1 MNRYLPIRK
10 VYAREVLDS
19 RGNPTVEAEI
29 TVGEGIVGKDGYT
42 GRAIV
47 PSGAST
53 GKFEAL
59 ELRDAE
65 PRYRGLGVQRAVEH
79 VNTVLADAV
88 LGENALCQSR
98 IDCLLLE
105 ADGTEKKEHM
115 GANAILAVSLA
126 VADAAAKAMR
136 MPLYQYLG
144 GCKSTQLPVPMMN
157 ILNGGKHADNTV
169 DFQEFMI
176 APVGAD
182 SFKDAL
188 MMGTDVYHTLKY
200 ILRRNHLNT
209 GVGDE
214 GGFAPNLESSEQALD
229 LLVQAIEQAGYKTKE
244 EIAIAMDC
252 AASEIYNEDEKVYHF
267 MGESRM
273 AGKEVR
279 RNSEEMVQYYEKLVK
294 DYPIFSIEDGLN
306 EEDMPGWKVLTYR
319 LGEKILLV
327 GDDLFVTNVARL
339 REGIKENIA
348 NSILIKPN
356 QIGTLTET
364 LDAIETAAKSDYK
377 TIISHRSGE
386 SEDTTIADIAVATN
400 AGLIKTGAPCRSDRT
415 AKYNRLLRIEE
426 ELGSLSKYGW

>member
-1 MNRYLPIRK
+1 MNYLEIES
-10 VYAREVLDS
+10 VVGREILDS

-29 TVGEGIVGKDGYT
+29 TLADGT
-42 GRAIV
+42 VARGCA

-53 GKFEAL
+53 GEFEAL
-59 ELRDAE
+59 ELRDGDKG
-65 PRYRGLGVQRAVEH
+65 RYLGKGVTKAVENI
-79 VNTVLADAV
+79 NTVIADAV
-88 LGENALCQSR
+88 VGMDASDIYA
-98 IDCLLLE
+98 IDKAMID
-105 ADGTEKKEHM
+105 ADGTKDKSKL
-115 GANAILAVSLA
+115 GANAILGVSLA
-126 VADAAAKAMR
+126 VAKAAANYLDI
-136 MPLYQYLG
+136 PLYRYIG
-144 GCKSTQLPVPMMN
+144 GVNTYVMPVPMMN
-157 ILNGGKHADNTV
+157 IINGGAHTTSAL

-279 RNSEEMVQYYEKLVK
+279 RNSEEMVQYYEKLVE

-364 LDAIETAAKSDYK
+364 LDAIETAAKSNYK

>member
-1 MNRYLPIRK
+1 MKNRLCIEN
-10 VYAREVLDS
+10 VIGREVLDS
-19 RGNPTVEAEI
+19 RGNPTVEVDVLLENGAL
-29 TVGEGIVGKDGYT
+29 

-53 GKFEAL
+53 GKYEAL
-59 ELRDAE
+59 ELRDRE
-65 PRYRGLGVQRAVEH
+65 KRYRGLGVETAVNH
-79 VNTVLADAV
+79 VNHKIADR
-88 LGENALCQSR
+88 LIGKNALNQIE
-98 IDCLLLE
+98 IDQIMLE
-105 ADGTEKKEHM
+105 ADGTPNKKRF
-115 GANAILAVSLA
+115 GANAILGASLA
-126 VADAAAKAMR
+126 TAKAAASGLSI
-136 MPLYQYLG
+136 PLYQYLG
-144 GCKSTQLPVPMMN
+144 GSFASRLPIPMMN

-200 ILRRNHLNT
+200 ILKKNHLNT

-252 AASEIYNEDEKVYHF
+252 AASEIYNEDEKIYHF
-267 MGESRM
+267 MGESMM
-273 AGKEVR
+273 AGKEIR
-279 RNSEEMVQYYEKLVK
+279 RNSEEMVQYYEKLVE

-327 GDDLFVTNVARL
+327 GDDLFVTNVMRL
-339 REGIKENIA
+339 KEGIEEDIA

-364 LDAIETAAKSDYK
+364 LDAIETAAKSGYK

-415 AKYNRLLRIEE
+415 SKYNRLLRIEE
-426 ELGSLSKYGW
+426 ELGSCKKYGF

>member
-1 MNRYLPIRK
+1 MKNRLCIEN
-10 VYAREVLDS
+10 VIGREVLDS
-19 RGNPTVEAEI
+19 RGNPTVEVDVLLENGAL
-29 TVGEGIVGKDGYT
+29 

-53 GKFEAL
+53 GKYEAL
-59 ELRDAE
+59 ELRDLE
-65 PRYRGLGVQRAVEH
+65 KRYRGLGVETAVNH
-79 VNTVLADAV
+79 VNHKIADR
-88 LGENALCQSR
+88 LTGKNALNQIE
-98 IDCLLLE
+98 IDQIMLE
-105 ADGTEKKEHM
+105 ADGTPNKERF
-115 GANAILAVSLA
+115 GANAILGASLA
-126 VADAAAKAMR
+126 TAKAAACGLGL
-136 MPLYQYLG
+136 PLYQYLG
-144 GCKSTQLPVPMMN
+144 GSFASKLPIPMMN

-200 ILRRNHLNT
+200 ILRKNHLNT

-279 RNSEEMVQYYEKLVK
+279 RNSEEMVQYYEKLVE

>member
-1 MNRYLPIRK
+1 MKDYLAIEEIK
-10 VYAREVLDS
+10 ALEVLDS
-19 RGNPTVEAEI
+19 RGNPTVQVEVI
-29 TVGEGIVGKDGYT
+29 TEEGTNGV
-42 GRAIV
+42 AMV

-53 GKFEAL
+53 GSFEAV
-59 ELRDAE
+59 ELRDGDKS
-65 PRYRGLGVQRAVEH
+65 RYLGKGVLKAVEN
-79 VNTVLADAV
+79 VNKIIAKELEGMNVFEQA
-88 LGENALCQSR
+88 E
-98 IDCLLLE
+98 IDKKLIE
-105 ADGTEKKEHM
+105 IDGTENKGKL
-115 GANAILAVSLA
+115 GANATLGVSLA
-126 VADAAAKAMR
+126 VARAAANSLGMS
-136 MPLYQYLG
+136 LYKYIG
-144 GCKSTQLPVPMMN
+144 GVNAKTLPVPMMN

-279 RNSEEMVQYYEKLVK
+279 RNSEEMVQYYEKLVE

>member
-1 MNRYLPIRK
+1 MKKGFNIEDVHGL
-10 VYAREVLDS
+10 EVLDS
-19 RGNPTVEAEI
+19 RGNPTVEV
-29 TVGEGIVGKDGYT
+29 TVRLESGAMGK
-42 GRAIV
+42 AIV

-53 GKFEAL
+53 GRFEAV
-59 ELRDAE
+59 ELRDE
-65 PRYRGLGVQRAVEH
+65 EKRFGGKGVERAVTN
-79 VNTVLADAV
+79 VNTRICDRLC
-88 LGENALCQSR
+88 GCNALEQREIDR
-98 IDCLLLE
+98 ILRE
-105 ADGTEKKEHM
+105 ADGTENKSRY
-115 GANAILAVSLA
+115 GANAILGVSLA
-126 VADAAAKAMR
+126 VARAAADGLGL
-136 MPLYQYLG
+136 PLYRYVG
-144 GCKSTQLPVPMMN
+144 GVNGKVLPVPMMN
-157 ILNGGKHADNTV
+157 VINGGCHAKNSI

-279 RNSEEMVQYYEKLVK
+279 RNSEEMVQYYEKLVE

>member
-1 MNRYLPIRK
+1 MKNRLCIEN
-10 VYAREVLDS
+10 VIGREVLDS
-19 RGNPTVEAEI
+19 RGNPTVEVDVLLENGAL
-29 TVGEGIVGKDGYT
+29 

-53 GKFEAL
+53 GKYEAL
-59 ELRDAE
+59 ELRDRE
-65 PRYRGLGVQRAVEH
+65 KRYRGLGVETAVNH
-79 VNTVLADAV
+79 VNHKIADR
-88 LGENALCQSR
+88 LIGKNALNQIE
-98 IDCLLLE
+98 IDQIMLE
-105 ADGTEKKEHM
+105 ADGTPNKERF
-115 GANAILAVSLA
+115 GANAILGASLA
-126 VADAAAKAMR
+126 TAKAAASGLSI
-136 MPLYQYLG
+136 PLYQYLG
-144 GCKSTQLPVPMMN
+144 GSFASRLPIPMMN

-200 ILRRNHLNT
+200 ILKKNHLNT

-252 AASEIYNEDEKVYHF
+252 AASEIYNEDEKIYHF
-267 MGESRM
+267 MGESMM
-273 AGKEVR
+273 AGKEIR
-279 RNSEEMVQYYEKLVK
+279 RNSEEMVQYYEKLVE

-319 LGEKILLV
+319 LGEKILK
-327 GDDLFVTNVARL
+327 
-339 REGIKENIA
+339 EGIEEDIA

-364 LDAIETAAKSDYK
+364 LDAIETAAKSGYK

-415 AKYNRLLRIEE
+415 SKYNRLLRIEE
-426 ELGSLSKYGW
+426 ELGSCKKYGF

>member
-1 MNRYLPIRK
+1 MAANPGATPL
-10 VYAREVLDS
+10 LHSD
-19 RGNPTVEAEI
+19 RGYQ
-29 TVGEGIVGKDGYT
+29 YT
-42 GRAIV
+42 SKAFR
-47 PSGAST
+47 
-53 GKFEAL
+53 
-59 ELRDAE
+59 R
-65 PRYRGLGVQRAVEH
+65 R
-79 VNTVLADAV
+79 
-88 LGENALCQSR
+88 
-98 IDCLLLE
+98 
-105 ADGTEKKEHM
+105 
-115 GANAILAVSLA
+115 ILAAGMTQSMSR
-126 VADAAAKAMR
+126 VARCIDNGPMEGFWGLMKREM
-136 MPLYQYLG
+136 YY
-144 GCKSTQLPVPMMN
+144 CK
-157 ILNGGKHADNTV
+157 K
-169 DFQEFMI
+169 
-176 APVGAD
+176 
-182 SFKDAL
+182 
-188 MMGTDVYHTLKY
+188 
-200 ILRRNHLNT
+200 
-209 GVGDE
+209 
-214 GGFAPNLESSEQALD
+214 
-229 LLVQAIEQAGYKTKE
+229 YKTKE

-279 RNSEEMVQYYEKLVK
+279 RNSEEMVQYYEKLVE

-364 LDAIETAAKSDYK
+364 LDAIETAAKSNYK

>member
-1 MNRYLPIRK
+1 
-10 VYAREVLDS
+10 
-19 RGNPTVEAEI
+19 
-29 TVGEGIVGKDGYT
+29 
-42 GRAIV
+42 
-47 PSGAST
+47 
-53 GKFEAL
+53 
-59 ELRDAE
+59 
-65 PRYRGLGVQRAVEH
+65 
-79 VNTVLADAV
+79 
-88 LGENALCQSR
+88 
-98 IDCLLLE
+98 
-105 ADGTEKKEHM
+105 
-115 GANAILAVSLA
+115 
-126 VADAAAKAMR
+126 
-136 MPLYQYLG
+136 
-144 GCKSTQLPVPMMN
+144 
-157 ILNGGKHADNTV
+157 
-169 DFQEFMI
+169 
-176 APVGAD
+176 
-182 SFKDAL
+182 

-279 RNSEEMVQYYEKLVK
+279 RNSEEMVQYYEKLVE

>member
-1 MNRYLPIRK
+1 MAGSIQLIYLIIK
-10 VYAREVLDS
+10 KILNIINWLNLNFCNSYLL
-19 RGNPTVEAEI
+19 
-29 TVGEGIVGKDGYT
+29 
-42 GRAIV
+42 
-47 PSGAST
+47 
-53 GKFEAL
+53 KFPL
-59 ELRDAE
+59 
-65 PRYRGLGVQRAVEH
+65 
-79 VNTVLADAV
+79 
-88 LGENALCQSR
+88 
-98 IDCLLLE
+98 
-105 ADGTEKKEHM
+105 KKEENSM
-115 GANAILAVSLA
+115 KETNIIYDSVSNTWSII
-126 VADAAAKAMR
+126 VKVVN
-136 MPLYQYLG
+136 
-144 GCKSTQLPVPMMN
+144 KS
-157 ILNGGKHADNTV
+157 
-169 DFQEFMI
+169 
-176 APVGAD
+176 
-182 SFKDAL
+182 
-188 MMGTDVYHTLKY
+188 
-200 ILRRNHLNT
+200 
-209 GVGDE
+209 
-214 GGFAPNLESSEQALD
+214 
-229 LLVQAIEQAGYKTKE
+229 LLQIEYPELTGYKTKE

-279 RNSEEMVQYYEKLVK
+279 RNSEEMVQYYEKLVE

>member
-1 MNRYLPIRK
+1 MKDYLAIEEIK
-10 VYAREVLDS
+10 ALEVLDS
-19 RGNPTVEAEI
+19 RGNPTVQVEVI
-29 TVGEGIVGKDGYT
+29 TEEGTNGV
-42 GRAIV
+42 AMV

-53 GKFEAL
+53 GSFEAV
-59 ELRDAE
+59 ELRDGDKS
-65 PRYRGLGVQRAVEH
+65 RYLGKGVLKAVEN
-79 VNTVLADAV
+79 VNKIIAKELEGMNVFEQA
-88 LGENALCQSR
+88 E
-98 IDCLLLE
+98 IDKKLIE
-105 ADGTEKKEHM
+105 IDGTENKGKL
-115 GANAILAVSLA
+115 GANATLGVSLA
-126 VADAAAKAMR
+126 VARAAANSLGMG
-136 MPLYQYLG
+136 LYKYIG
-144 GCKSTQLPVPMMN
+144 GVNAKTLPVPMMN

-279 RNSEEMVQYYEKLVK
+279 RNSEEMVQYYEKLVE

-364 LDAIETAAKSDYK
+364 LDAIETAAKSNYK

-400 AGLIKTGAPCRSDRT
+400 AGLIKTGAPCRSDRI

>member
-1 MNRYLPIRK
+1 MKNRLCIEN
-10 VYAREVLDS
+10 VIGREVLDS
-19 RGNPTVEAEI
+19 RGNPTVEVDVLLENGAL
-29 TVGEGIVGKDGYT
+29 

-53 GKFEAL
+53 GKYEAL
-59 ELRDAE
+59 ELRDRE
-65 PRYRGLGVQRAVEH
+65 KRYRGLGVETAVNH
-79 VNTVLADAV
+79 VNHKIADR
-88 LGENALCQSR
+88 LIGKNALNQIE
-98 IDCLLLE
+98 IDQIMLE
-105 ADGTEKKEHM
+105 ADSTPNKERF
-115 GANAILAVSLA
+115 GANAILGASLA
-126 VADAAAKAMR
+126 TAKAAASGLSL
-136 MPLYQYLG
+136 PLYQYLG
-144 GCKSTQLPVPMMN
+144 GSFASRLPIPMMN

-188 MMGTDVYHTLKY
+188 MMGTDVYHTLKD
-200 ILRRNHLNT
+200 ILKGDHLNT

-229 LLVQAIEQAGYKTKE
+229 LLVRAIEMAGYKTKE

-252 AASEIYNEDEKVYHF
+252 AASEIYDEDEEIYHF
-267 MGESRM
+267 EGESQM
-273 AGKEVR
+273 TGKEVK
-279 RNSEEMVQYYEKLVK
+279 RNSEEMVQYYERLVEQ
-294 DYPIFSIEDGLN
+294 YPIFSIEDGLN

-327 GDDLFVTNVARL
+327 GDDLFVTNVMRL
-339 REGIKENIA
+339 KEGIEEDIA

-364 LDAIETAAKSDYK
+364 LDAIETAAKSGYK

-386 SEDTTIADIAVATN
+386 SEDATIADIAVATN

-415 AKYNRLLRIEE
+415 SKYNRLLRIEE
-426 ELGSLSKYGW
+426 ELGSCKKYGW

>member
-1 MNRYLPIRK
+1 M
-10 VYAREVLDS
+10 
-19 RGNPTVEAEI
+19 
-29 TVGEGIVGKDGYT
+29 
-42 GRAIV
+42 
-47 PSGAST
+47 
-53 GKFEAL
+53 
-59 ELRDAE
+59 
-65 PRYRGLGVQRAVEH
+65 
-79 VNTVLADAV
+79 
-88 LGENALCQSR
+88 
-98 IDCLLLE
+98 
-105 ADGTEKKEHM
+105 
-115 GANAILAVSLA
+115 
-126 VADAAAKAMR
+126 
-136 MPLYQYLG
+136 
-144 GCKSTQLPVPMMN
+144 
-157 ILNGGKHADNTV
+157 
-169 DFQEFMI
+169 
-176 APVGAD
+176 
-182 SFKDAL
+182 
-188 MMGTDVYHTLKY
+188 
-200 ILRRNHLNT
+200 
-209 GVGDE
+209 
-214 GGFAPNLESSEQALD
+214 
-229 LLVQAIEQAGYKTKE
+229 QAIEQAGYKTKE

-273 AGKEVR
+273 VGKEVR
-279 RNSEEMVQYYEKLVK
+279 RNSEEMVQYYEKLVE

>member
-1 MNRYLPIRK
+1 MKNRLCIEN
-10 VYAREVLDS
+10 VIGREVLDS
-19 RGNPTVEAEI
+19 RGNPTVEVDVLLENGAL
-29 TVGEGIVGKDGYT
+29 

-53 GKFEAL
+53 GKYEAL
-59 ELRDAE
+59 ELRDRE
-65 PRYRGLGVQRAVEH
+65 KRYRGLGVETAVNH
-79 VNTVLADAV
+79 VNHKIADR
-88 LGENALCQSR
+88 LIGKNALNQIE
-98 IDCLLLE
+98 IDQIMLE
-105 ADGTEKKEHM
+105 ADGTPNKERF
-115 GANAILAVSLA
+115 GANAILGASLA
-126 VADAAAKAMR
+126 TAKAAASGLSI
-136 MPLYQYLG
+136 PLYQYLG
-144 GCKSTQLPVPMMN
+144 GSFASRLPIPMMN

-200 ILRRNHLNT
+200 ILKKNHLNT

-252 AASEIYNEDEKVYHF
+252 AASEIYNE
-267 MGESRM
+267 
-273 AGKEVR
+273 
-279 RNSEEMVQYYEKLVK
+279 EMVQYYEKLVE

-327 GDDLFVTNVARL
+327 GDDLFVTNVMRL
-339 REGIKENIA
+339 KEGIEEDIA

-364 LDAIETAAKSDYK
+364 LDAIETAVKSGYK

-415 AKYNRLLRIEE
+415 SKYNRLLRIEE
-426 ELGSLSKYGW
+426 ELGSCKKYGF

>member
-1 MNRYLPIRK
+1 MKNRLCIEN
-10 VYAREVLDS
+10 VIGREVLDS
-19 RGNPTVEAEI
+19 RGNPTVEVDVLLENGAL
-29 TVGEGIVGKDGYT
+29 

-53 GKFEAL
+53 GKYEAL
-59 ELRDAE
+59 ELRDRE
-65 PRYRGLGVQRAVEH
+65 KRYSGLGVETAVNH
-79 VNTVLADAV
+79 VNHKIADR
-88 LGENALCQSR
+88 LIGKNALNQIE
-98 IDCLLLE
+98 IDQIMLE
-105 ADGTEKKEHM
+105 ADGTPNKERF
-115 GANAILAVSLA
+115 GANAILGASLA
-126 VADAAAKAMR
+126 TAKAAASGLSI
-136 MPLYQYLG
+136 PLYQYLG
-144 GCKSTQLPVPMMN
+144 GSFASRLPIPMMN

-200 ILRRNHLNT
+200 ILKKNHLNT

-252 AASEIYNEDEKVYHF
+252 AASEIYNEDEKIYHF
-267 MGESRM
+267 MGESMM
-273 AGKEVR
+273 AGKEIR
-279 RNSEEMVQYYEKLVK
+279 RNSEEMVQYYEKLVE

-327 GDDLFVTNVARL
+327 GDDLFVTNVMRL
-339 REGIKENIA
+339 KEGIEEDIA

-364 LDAIETAAKSDYK
+364 LDAIETAVKSGYK

-415 AKYNRLLRIEE
+415 SKYNRLLRIEE
-426 ELGSLSKYGW
+426 ELGSCKKYGF